1 MRNYNISRQH
11 FVTKAISLY
20 EDCRLVY
27 TPDIGMPLRYTY
39 GEDRIVTTTLIEAII
54 YTENGMEIYT
64 ANSLYTL
71 KEV

>member
-1 MRNYNISRQH
+1 MTYNISRQH
-11 FVTKAISLY
+11 FVTNAISLY

-27 TPDIGMPLRYTY
+27 RPDIGIPLRYTY
-39 GEDRIVTTTLIEAII
+39 GDDRIVTTTLIEAIL

-64 ANSLYTL
+64 ANSLYIL